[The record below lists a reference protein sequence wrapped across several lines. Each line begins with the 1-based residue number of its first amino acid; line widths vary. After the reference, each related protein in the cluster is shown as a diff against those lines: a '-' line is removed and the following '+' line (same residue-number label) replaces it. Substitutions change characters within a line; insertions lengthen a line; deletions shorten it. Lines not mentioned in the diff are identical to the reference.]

1 VLFLLFSIVVGGL
14 VIGALGRVVVPG
26 PNPIGFGRTLL
37 CGWGGAILGGVV
49 ARVLFRNPG
58 AHWFVTLVLEV
69 LIAALLVWLF
79 SKRRSTA

>member
-1 VLFLLFSIVVGGL
+1 M
-14 VIGALGRVVVPG
+14 
-26 PNPIGFGRTLL
+26 
-37 CGWGGAILGGVV
+37 GGVV